1 MIFRALLPTVNARI
15 MDNLISGD
23 RHPATTDIHSLTVD
37 RQSPSMMASMAPGMR
52 P

>member
-23 RHPATTDIHSLTVD
+23 GHPATAA
-37 RQSPSMMASMAPGMR
+37 SMMASMAPGMR